1 MTPLRSVSHSQI
13 VITRQPAA
21 RSAATVLAS
30 LKTFSSNLASQNLT
44 RVFGIVVFAQ
54 PAWRCQKQPCTKIT
68 VR

>member
-21 RSAATVLAS
+21 RSAAMFVAS
-30 LKTFSSNLASQNLT
+30 LETFPSNLAAQNLT
-44 RVFGIVVFAQ
+44 RVFGIVLFAQ
-54 PAWRCQKQPCTKIT
+54 PVWRCQKHPCTKIT